1 MNISY
6 ELLLYV
12 IPTDFFFLGVTLDL
26 TYTQSLE
33 NPYIFSYNTVSN
45 NLAWLVFG

>member
-12 IPTDFFFLGVTLDL
+12 IPTDFFFCLGVTLDL
-26 TYTQSLE
+26 AYTQSLE
-33 NPYIFSYNTVSN
+33 NLYNFSYNTVST
-45 NLAWLVFG
+45 NLA